1 MNSTKALSSFFQHRR
16 FHQISRWAVAGVFA
30 YAGFQKSADPLAFAD
45 SIASFAILPD
55 RLINLVAL
63 FLPPFEILLALAV
76 ATGIRRR
83 PALVGLIVLLAVF
96 MGALGSALA
105 RGIAIDCGCFGSA
118 EPSFSAAWR
127 TLLRDLPLLGPFS
140 GSLWLNT
147 GEARDAIFQTSR
159 CPPVF
164 LSGC

>member
-1 MNSTKALSSFFQHRR
+1 MKPATVNIAPFWQNRIVLLML
-16 FHQISRWAVAGVFA
+16 RWAVAGVFA
-30 YAGFQKSADPLAFAD
+30 YAGFQKSADPLAFSD

-55 RLINLVAL
+55 RLINPVAL

-105 RGIAIDCGCFGSA
+105 RGIAVDCGCFGSA

-127 TLLRDLPLLGPFS
+127 TLLRDLPLLGAA
-140 GSLWLNT
+140 LWLALVEYRRT
-147 GEARDAIFQTSR
+147 TD
-159 CPPVF
+159 
-164 LSGC
+164 

>member
-1 MNSTKALSSFFQHRR
+1 MDTDRPAGGEGPVKVKNALDPFLHGKQSLLV
-16 FHQISRWAVAGVFA
+16 SRWAVAGVFA
-30 YAGFQKSADPLAFAD
+30 YAGFQKSVDPLAFAD
-45 SIASFAILPD
+45 SIASFAILPA
-55 RLINLVAL
+55 RLVNPVAL

-83 PALVGLIVLLAVF
+83 PAIVGLIVLLAVF

-127 TLLRDLPLLGPFS
+127 TLLRDLPLLGAA
-140 GSLWLNT
+140 LWLVRVEYRRT
-147 GEARDAIFQTSR
+147 TD
-159 CPPVF
+159 
-164 LSGC
+164 